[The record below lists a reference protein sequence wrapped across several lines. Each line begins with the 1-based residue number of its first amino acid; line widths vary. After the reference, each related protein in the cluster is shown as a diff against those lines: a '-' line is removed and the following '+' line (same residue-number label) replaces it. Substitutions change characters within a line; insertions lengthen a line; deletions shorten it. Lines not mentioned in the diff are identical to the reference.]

1 MYTPG
6 YLPEQIAVFD
16 GIKLFRNDASG
27 MFLHKN
33 YNILVQ
39 NSLFADNNIGI
50 DIDRAEGIEIRDTV
64 IIGESQSYRRLMER
78 QDVGPVCSQRKVVG
92 IDLHTWTIFQGYG
105 GSNLRNIDFEGFSNT
120 ACPIPRALNIDE
132 HVSGHSRF
140 ALVACSLI
148 ASDHTTPQNLEQGQF
163 EHFTSLHGVR
173 ISDEDMASL
182 SFCDLVGT
190 DIDTVYLVDLDGSL
204 SPNGVVSTTAS
215 VLLSNGPNIQK
226 FVDPDKCAEMPKNC
240 YTYCQDTCF
249 QSIRYE
255 IEGPE
260 TVGYELKKDRRP

>member
-16 GIKLFRNDASG
+16 GIKSIRNDASG

-64 IIGESQSYRRLMER
+64 IIGESLSYRRLMER

-105 GSNLRNIDFEGFSNT
+105 GSTLRNIDFEGFSNT

-132 HVSGHSRF
+132 HVSERSRF
-140 ALVACSLI
+140 ALRSP
-148 ASDHTTPQNLEQGQF
+148 HRTTQQHRTLN
-163 EHFTSLHGVR
+163 R
-173 ISDEDMASL
+173 DSL
-182 SFCDLVGT
+182 SISRHFMV
-190 DIDTVYLVDLDGSL
+190 
-204 SPNGVVSTTAS
+204 
-215 VLLSNGPNIQK
+215 
-226 FVDPDKCAEMPKNC
+226 
-240 YTYCQDTCF
+240 
-249 QSIRYE
+249 
-255 IEGPE
+255 
-260 TVGYELKKDRRP
+260 